1 MDYSYYGSSSF
12 DAMFGTFFIVYLL
25 IILAIVAVNIVA
37 LWKLFEKAGVERWK
51 SITPFYNSYRLCE
64 IAMGN
69 GLLFLLSFIPCVN
82 FIFSIV
88 LCLNLAKAYGKDTL
102 FGILMIFFTPIMY
115 LILAFSDAQ
124 YIGPQ
129 K

>member
-1 MDYSYYGSSSF
+1 MDYTYYDTGNTFVGAFSLVY
-12 DAMFGTFFIVYLL
+12 MFILFA
-25 IILAIVAVNIVA
+25 ILAVCIVAQ
-37 LWKLFEKAGVERWK
+37 WKMFEKAGVAGWK
-51 SITPFYNSYRLCE
+51 SLIPFYNSYCLCE

-69 GLLFLLSFIPCVN
+69 GLLFLLSFVPCVN

-88 LCLNLAKAYGKDTL
+88 LCLNIAKAYGKDTL
-102 FGILMIFFTPIMY
+102 FGILTIFFTPIMY
-115 LILAFSDAQ
+115 LILAFSDAE

>member
-1 MDYSYYGSSSF
+1 MEYSYYDTGSTALLGVFS
-12 DAMFGTFFIVYLL
+12 MVYFFIL
-25 IILAIVAVNIVA
+25 LAIIIVCIIA
-37 LWKLFEKAGVERWK
+37 QWKLFEKAGVEGWK
-51 SITPFYNSYRLCE
+51 SIIPFYNSYCLCE

-69 GLLFLLSFIPCVN
+69 GLLFLLSFIPCIN

-88 LCLNLAKAYGKDTL
+88 LCLNIAKAYGKDTL

-115 LILAFSDAQ
+115 LILAFGDAQ

>member
-1 MDYSYYGSSSF
+1 MDYSYYDTGNGFVGAFST
-12 DAMFGTFFIVYLL
+12 AYMLVL
-25 IILAIVAVNIVA
+25 IAIVVVCIIAQ
-37 LWKLFEKAGVERWK
+37 WKMFEKAGVEGWK
-51 SITPFYNSYRLCE
+51 SLIPFYNSYCLCE

-69 GLLFLLSFIPCVN
+69 GLLFLLSFVPCVN

-88 LCLNLAKAYGKDTL
+88 LCLNVAKAYGKDTL
-102 FGILMIFFTPIMY
+102 FGILTIFFTPIMY
-115 LILAFSDAQ
+115 LILAFSDAE